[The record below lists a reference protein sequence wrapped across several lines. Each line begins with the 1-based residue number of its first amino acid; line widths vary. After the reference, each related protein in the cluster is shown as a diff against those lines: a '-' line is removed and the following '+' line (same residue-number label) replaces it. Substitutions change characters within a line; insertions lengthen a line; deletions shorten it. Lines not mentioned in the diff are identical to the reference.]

1 MTDKWADWLLNKRYG
16 SNIENKKKILEALY
30 PIRDKIISNTDIN
43 QGDIALDI
51 GCGDGLIGIA
61 LLEKVG
67 KNGRVIFNDIS
78 KELLESCKKFLETQV
93 LQENA
98 VFFRIIGRKPR
109 RNRRWNSRCDN
120 RKVCFNLRG

>member
-1 MTDKWADWLLNKRYG
+1 MTDKWADWLLNTRYG
-16 SNIENKKKILEALY
+16 GNIENRTMFLEALY
-30 PIRDKIISNTDIN
+30 PIRDKIISNTGVN

-51 GCGDGLIGIA
+51 GCGDGLISIP

-78 KELLESCKKFLETQV
+78 RDLLEGCKNFLETHG

-98 VFFRIIGRKPR
+98 FF
-109 RNRRWNSRCDN
+109 
-120 RKVCFNLRG
+120 